1 MNVEESKSEHGSEFA
16 GGACMPLAALLTA
29 TSRLA
34 AASERRLARRVN
46 PSSGRSSTTW
56 ARALASSSHIGEAL
70 VEDVLPVIRRGHQHP
85 AAQWANAAA
94 VPGAPTL
101 GLPRKWY

>member
-1 MNVEESKSEHGSEFA
+1 LGESTGQ
-16 GGACMPLAALLTA
+16 L
-29 TSRLA
+29 
-34 AASERRLARRVN
+34 
-46 PSSGRSSTTW
+46 
-56 ARALASSSHIGEAL
+56 IGEAL

-85 AAQWANAAA
+85 AAQWANAA